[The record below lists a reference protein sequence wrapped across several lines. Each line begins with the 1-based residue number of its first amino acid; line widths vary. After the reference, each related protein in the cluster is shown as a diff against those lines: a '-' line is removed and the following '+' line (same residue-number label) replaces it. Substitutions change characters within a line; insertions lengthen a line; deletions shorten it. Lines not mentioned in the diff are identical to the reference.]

1 MALPGARRPVPL
13 AITGIVLI
21 LVVTLLA
28 FNFTT
33 LFGGGTT
40 YKAEFSEAAGLQAGD
55 KVTIAG
61 VEAGRVDTVALDGNY
76 VLVSFDVQDAW
87 VGDATSASIE
97 IRTLLGAKYLALDP
111 QGQNE
116 QDPSQP
122 IPLARTASPLD
133 VVDAF
138 NGLSGTIDQIDTK
151 QLATSLSTLADT
163 FRNTPDDVRS
173 TLDGLSRLSTTIAG
187 RDDQIKQLLAGTRN
201 LSTVLADRSGD
212 VQQLLS
218 DGNLLLGEL
227 QQREDAI
234 ANLLDGTRKLSQQ
247 LSGLVADNQEQL
259 RPTLETLSR
268 VVDVL
273 QQNQDNLANTLKNEA
288 TFVRLF
294 ANAVGNGR
302 WFDNYICGLLPTPSI
317 GPLNPGGC

>member
-1 MALPGARRPVPL
+1 MALPGAGRPVPL
-13 AITGIVLI
+13 AIVGIATI
-21 LVVTLLA
+21 LVITFLA
-28 FNFTT
+28 FNITT

-40 YKAEFSEAAGLQAGD
+40 YKAEFSEAAGLQSGD

-61 VEAGRVDTVALDGNY
+61 VEAGRVDSVKLHGNK
-76 VLVSFDVQDAW
+76 VLVAFDVQNAW
-87 VGDATSASIE
+87 VGDATTASIE
-97 IRTLLGAKYLALDP
+97 IRTLLGAKYLSLDP
-111 QGQNE
+111 QGQKDM
-116 QDPSQP
+116 DPSQP

-163 FRNTPDDVRS
+163 FRDTPQDVRG
-173 TLDGLSRLSTTIAG
+173 TLDGLSRLSTTIAS

-201 LSTVLADRSGD
+201 LSTVLANRSGD
-212 VQQLLS
+212 VQKLLS

-227 QQREDAI
+227 QRREDAI
-234 ANLLDGTRKLSQQ
+234 ANLLDGTRKLSEQ
-247 LSGLVADNQEQL
+247 LSGLVNDNQAQL

-268 VVDVL
+268 VVDLL
-273 QQNQDNLANTLKNEA
+273 QRNQDNLANTLKNEA

-302 WFDNYICGLLPTPSI
+302 WFDSYLCGLLPTPSI